1 MRQRLQL
8 IEKAAVSLSLALY
21 FARHRDTRGG
31 VESAGIR
38 AVGEREAALA
48 RVLVEGLSA
57 IDGVRL
63 FVSAARLETGVI
75 SFRIDRVDVALT
87 GALLDALYG
96 IAVRTGLHCAP
107 AAHRASGT
115 FPEGIVRVSLGSFN
129 GEADVAALVSAVHD
143 IAARFGT
150 ERGSGSNA

>member
-1 MRQRLQL
+1 M
-8 IEKAAVSLSLALY
+8 
-21 FARHRDTRGG
+21 
-31 VESAGIR
+31 
-38 AVGEREAALA
+38 
-48 RVLVEGLSA
+48 LVEGLSA

-96 IAVRTGLHCAP
+96 IVVARDCI
-107 AAHRASGT
+107 RAGGASRERYV
-115 FPEGIVRVSLGSFN
+115 PEGIVRVSLGPFN